1 MGHYCDTCHQAIR
14 SLNLRPCMCKGPP
27 SGHVGNLRPFFPTT
41 IVCARLITMCYY
53 TVDVTHYGCGHTLP
67 FSQPH
72 LVSCS
77 NRNCTSSPQHPLSC
91 QGPAC
96 RESCMQVLDHSQE
109 WAMLVASAFCP
120 MCHYVEELLTGR
132 HYRCH

>member
-1 MGHYCDTCHQAIR
+1 MR
-14 SLNLRPCMCKGPP
+14 MLCKGPP

-41 IVCARLITMCYY
+41 IIRTRSITMCYY
-53 TVDVTHYGCGHTLP
+53 TVDVTHYRCGHTLH

-91 QGPAC
+91 QGPVC
-96 RESCMQVLDHSQE
+96 RESFTQVLNHSREQ
-109 WAMLVASAFCP
+109 AMLVASAFSP
-120 MCHYVEELLTGR
+120 MCRYFEELLTGR
-132 HYRCH
+132 RYRCRRHRHCRQQN